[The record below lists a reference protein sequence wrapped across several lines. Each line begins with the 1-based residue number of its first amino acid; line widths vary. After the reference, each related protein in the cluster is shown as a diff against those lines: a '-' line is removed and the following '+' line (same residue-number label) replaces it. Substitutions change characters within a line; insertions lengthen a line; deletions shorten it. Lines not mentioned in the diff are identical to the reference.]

1 MVIDSDMSLIDAVK
15 MLSQYRILAAPV
27 RDVTK
32 PLDAPWSE
40 KYLGIVDM
48 VSIAFIRLSLYF
60 IYFTHS
66 TSITP
71 PCAQQWYLP
80 SFPFFVS
87 LSPYISLSFSFFFF
101 FLLSFHFL
109 LNRFHASFQTAIV
122 LKMLEKLEP
131 LGQPPE
137 DFNKE
142 IENLEEFRKTTVGEA
157 AQWARFGP
165 FVPIDH
171 DRGNLLDA
179 MLLCGNHAIRRVP
192 VVKTPGGDITNI
204 ITQSALVQT
213 LAANLERFATVSK
226 LPLAQLGLATPAPVV
241 SVTTEDK
248 LRAAFHLIKTSDV
261 SAVPVLDPVTGAIK
275 GNISARDVRLL
286 VNSQKV
292 YKLLNMPIRVYL
304 DVISDGAENSAITC
318 LPTDTLETVIKRMV
332 RSRIHR
338 VYVVDSQQRVVRV
351 VSLRNILR
359 KFVKEPQGYF
369 GHFFD
374 Y

>member
-87 LSPYISLSFSFFFF
+87 LSPYISLSFSFF